1 MSMTANPGGAGRPM
15 TVRDLPTFLL
25 SLLSKDYLFFGEGDV
40 FWDGAHHEIRGLQF
54 NAAKLDGLLDY
65 ARSVSD
71 FVDEREVASYLI
83 SFLHEAEKDEVLVVP
98 REEVAPGL
106 LVPFWEGDLTAVSL
120 ALYATCAAALVVEG
134 GGEGYVVFYDTRL
147 ARGIPR
153 FFDRVARLLWDLR
166 ACTRSLAGEPF
177 SVTFAGVRNL
187 DADRVFG
194 EVADFVAG
202 AQEPQALMRVEGVPT
217 IGALEEPEPPEPP
230 GVPEEAPEE
239 APLEE
244 PPGEEAPEEVPAETA
259 GNAPS
264 KKRAKAERKGSA
276 RQGFPA
282 ERDLARARAAREK
295 LSERVPELSE
305 EQVLDVERYLDAAD
319 GLLPMTLSVTGWPN
333 DSRLRASYR
342 KPKVGERVV
351 LASDWGAS
359 AASIPRLEVFSVEGV
374 SLGYVSVDAVPG
386 SKSLATMKGVAYL
399 LPHLRA
405 YVAHVISHPTERLRH
420 VFDVHVEPVFGVARD
435 LWRQTAQLLAALPPR
450 GRVCVS
456 RGALVDPRSFDGAT
470 KTSRFD
476 VAFLTDAAVPAL
488 FEHPC
493 VEDLG
498 ESPEEICAGLPDD
511 ATSEVFD
518 VSDRLVSALSR
529 ELDVLCVGPLERQRT
544 KLPHVAEESVL
555 SGQGAPCAAFAE
567 RHIGCVRDAMKTVLS
582 LQAQTGDVAQ
592 LRRAY
597 DAAGSLLVLIEC
609 CHDQRLYGERFGVL
623 LGDAQPAPDELLRL
637 RRYWRARS
645 PENVLR
651 RREREER
658 ARRERERLRTIRPTV
673 EQGAPAEEL
682 ADLDLSE
689 RSSRY
694 HELVVRDVQRELGG
708 AGRWEEHEWADDAC
722 ARRVIETL
730 LMRGGGDSRDDL
742 LELVSP
748 GEKWPEGKGVRGR
761 KTTGA
766 VASIAQLRDYG
777 YLIGDDRALYLWCQV
792 DRRGRALPDFEEL
805 RARASD
811 GALDDAQ
818 AVLDKRLDDERAI
831 RSEIEGVEARR
842 DAARSEREGL
852 SASVA
857 ELDGRA
863 AEVRAQME
871 ALSFFNVFRR
881 ASLASQ
887 LEGIERERS
896 ELEARARQLGKDVI
910 PDLDR
915 QVTARRKRLKRAAKS
930 IEGAR
935 VKLGE
940 AKDELARRCASIDE
954 RIAEALDYM
963 RG

>member
-1 MSMTANPGGAGRPM
+1 MSMTANSGGAGRSM
-15 TVRDLPTFLL
+15 MVRDLPTFLL
-25 SLLSKDYLFFGEGDV
+25 SLLSKDYLFFSEGDV
-40 FWDGAHHEIRGLQF
+40 FWDGTHHEIRGLQF

-65 ARSVSD
+65 ARGVSD

-83 SFLHEAEKDEVLVVP
+83 SFLHEAEKDEALIVP

-120 ALYATCAAALVVEG
+120 ALYATCAAALSVEG
-134 GGEGYVVFYDTRL
+134 GGEGYVVLYDTRL

-194 EVADFVAG
+194 EVADFVDG
-202 AQEPQALMRVEGVPT
+202 AQEPRALMRVEGVPT
-217 IGALEEPEPPEPP
+217 IGALEEPEAPEPP
-230 GVPEEAPEE
+230 EAPEE
-239 APLEE
+239 IPGAPES
-244 PPGEEAPEEVPAETA
+244 PEAPEEVPAKAA

-264 KKRAKAERKGSA
+264 KKRAKTTRKGSA
-276 RQGFPA
+276 RQGFPT
-282 ERDLARARAAREK
+282 ERDLARVRAAREK

-305 EQVLDVERYLDAAD
+305 EQVLDIERYLDVAD
-319 GLLPMTLSVTGWPN
+319 GHLPMTLSVTGWPN
-333 DSRLRASYR
+333 DSRLHASYR
-342 KPKVGERVV
+342 KPKVGERVI

-359 AASIPRLEVFSVEGV
+359 AASIPRLEVFSVGGV

-386 SKSLATMKGVAYL
+386 SKSLATMKGIAYL

-420 VFDVHVEPVFGVARD
+420 VFDVHVEPVFGVTRD
-435 LWRQTAQLLAALPPR
+435 LWRQTAQQLATLPPR

-470 KTSRFD
+470 KMSRFD
-476 VAFLTDAAVPAL
+476 IAFLTDAAVPAL
-488 FEHPC
+488 SEHPC

-511 ATSEVFD
+511 ATSEAFD
-518 VSDRLVSALSR
+518 LSDRLVSVLSR
-529 ELDVLCVGPLERQRT
+529 ELDALCVGPLERQRT

-555 SGQGAPCAAFAE
+555 AEQGAPCAAFAE

-582 LQAQTGDVAQ
+582 LQAQTEDVAQ

-597 DAAGSLLVLIEC
+597 DAAGSLLALIEC

-623 LGDAQPAPDELLRL
+623 LGDARPAPDELLRL

-658 ARRERERLRTIRPTV
+658 ARREKERLRTIRPTV
-673 EQGAPAEEL
+673 EQGASAEEL
-682 ADLDLSE
+682 EGLDLSE

-694 HELVVRDVQRELGG
+694 HDLVVRDVQRELGG
-708 AGRWEEHEWADDAC
+708 NGRWEEHEWADDAC
-722 ARRVIETL
+722 ARRAIETL

-748 GEKWPEGKGVRGR
+748 GEKWPEGKGARGR

-805 RARASD
+805 RARVSD

-818 AVLDKRLDDERAI
+818 AALDKRLDDERAI
-831 RSEIEGVEARR
+831 RSEIEDVEARR
-842 DAARSEREGL
+842 DAARSDREGL
-852 SASVA
+852 LASIA

-863 AEVRAQME
+863 AEVRVQME

-896 ELEARARQLGKDVI
+896 ELEARARQLDEDVI

-915 QVTARRKRLKRAAKS
+915 QLTARCKRLKRAAKS

-935 VKLGE
+935 MKLGE
-940 AKDELARRCASIDE
+940 AKDELVLRCAPIDE